1 MHLFGV
7 VLFNPEIPPN
17 TGNIIRLC
25 ANSGCCLHLIK
36 PMGFSLTEKS
46 LRRAGMDYVKN
57 VKISVHENIFDLINK
72 GLFKRYFIV
81 TKYGEK
87 SYTDI
92 KYLKNDCFIF
102 GSESKGIPINILK
115 EFENS
120 NKISIPM
127 INGSRSLNLA
137 NSVSIVI
144 YEALR
149 QNKFQFL

>member
-46 LRRAGMDYVKN
+46 LRRAGMDYIKN

-92 KYLKNDCFIF
+92 KYLK
-102 GSESKGIPINILK
+102 
-115 EFENS
+115 
-120 NKISIPM
+120 M
-127 INGSRSLNLA
+127 I
-137 NSVSIVI
+137 VSF
-144 YEALR
+144 LG
-149 QNKFQFL
+149 QNQRVSQKTF

>member
-25 ANSGCCLHLIK
+25 ANTGCYLHLIK
-36 PMGFSLTEKS
+36 PIGFSLNEKS

-57 VKISVHENIFDLINK
+57 VKISVHENIFDFINK

-87 SYTDI
+87 TYTERP
-92 KYLKNDCFIF
+92 KK
-102 GSESKGIPINILK
+102 
-115 EFENS
+115 
-120 NKISIPM
+120 
-127 INGSRSLNLA
+127 
-137 NSVSIVI
+137 
-144 YEALR
+144 
-149 QNKFQFL
+149 